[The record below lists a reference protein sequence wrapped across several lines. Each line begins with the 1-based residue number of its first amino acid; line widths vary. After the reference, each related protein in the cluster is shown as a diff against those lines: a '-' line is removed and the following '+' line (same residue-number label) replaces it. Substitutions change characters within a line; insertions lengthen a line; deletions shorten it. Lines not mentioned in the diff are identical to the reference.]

1 VTKSPKPAPA
11 FSQTSTLEPAVPGTL
26 CWVAPSWERGLV
38 VAHDPT
44 FTSVCV
50 AYCDHSQSKVGNGTW
65 PKPADMK
72 ASAPVSEHTREYT
85 RNGATYKD
93 TVTAP
98 NYFAVE
104 WVPAADVR
112 YEPPEPK
119 ERTPKVGTVYEPIDA
134 VLRGVPQLTARL
146 WRAEAYFAAEA
157 GDDKA
162 LFSLPE
168 VKRSFPS
175 AWFFRAQPPHPF
187 WERSIMLPT
196 SNPKY
201 PMSGRLHVQ
210 RDATG
215 RWWTWGVMSNN
226 QRFGMGSVRGG
237 TAKYA
242 LDGMM
247 AAESALPTVTE
258 KEVMLHDSKPDIP
271 F

>member
-1 VTKSPKPAPA
+1 MPKPPKSAPA
-11 FSQTSTLEPAVPGTL
+11 TLEPAVPGSL
-26 CWVAPSWERGLV
+26 CWVAPAWERGIV
-38 VAHDPT
+38 VAHDPS

-50 AYCDHSQSKVGNGTW
+50 AYCDYAQGKVGNGVW

-72 ASAPVSEHTREYT
+72 ASAPVSEHIRVYT
-85 RNGATYKD
+85 HNGVSHKD
-93 TVTAP
+93 TVSAP
-98 NYFAVE
+98 SYFAVE

-112 YEPPEPK
+112 YEPPDPK
-119 ERTPKVGTVYEPIDA
+119 ERTTKVGAVYEPLDA
-134 VLRGVPQLTARL
+134 VLRGVPQLTARM

-162 LFSLPE
+162 LFTLPE
-168 VKRSFPS
+168 VKRMFPS
-175 AWFFRAQPPHPF
+175 AWFFRPHPPHPF

-210 RDATG
+210 RALVATG
-215 RWWTWGVMSNN
+215 WTWGVMSNN
-226 QRFGMGSVRGG
+226 QRFGTGGVRTG

-242 LDGMM
+242 LDAMLD
-247 AAESALPTVTE
+247 AERAFLLVTE
-258 KEVMLHDSKPDIP
+258 KEVMLLDTKPEFP